1 MSMRLFASVAVS
13 ATVFALAAATSVS
26 AQAPADQPA
35 AQPAPTAEIKT
46 AETKVADKKKDGV
59 VCRRETPTGSMF
71 PVKVCTTPEQRK
83 ADGASARKAQETMQ
97 SASPVIPN

>member
-1 MSMRLFASVAVS
+1 MRLFASVAVS

-26 AQAPADQPA
+26 AQVPADQSA
-35 AQPAPTAEIKT
+35 AQPAPAT
-46 AETKVADKKKDGV
+46 ETKATDKKKDGV

-97 SASPVIPN
+97 GASPIIPN

>member
-1 MSMRLFASVAVS
+1 MRLFAPVAVS
-13 ATVFALAAATSVS
+13 TAVFALAAATSVS
-26 AQAPADQPA
+26 AQAPGDQPA
-35 AQPAPTAEIKT
+35 AQPTPT

-83 ADGASARKAQETMQ
+83 AEGASARKAQDAMQ
-97 SASPVIPN
+97 GGSQVIPN